1 MVLYP
6 THGRNG
12 APGMIY
18 DGEKKSR
25 PLVAL
30 QQVCVPHYRQRLF
43 EMLASDRRFRFLL
56 LADPSADVPYLL
68 LSDAPTSGASE
79 AATQH
84 VFKLPFGLLLSWQ
97 PAAVRAV
104 IRNRPDVVIA
114 QGSPYDLTAWVLVMI
129 GRVTGIPVLLWTH
142 GLQGEESGLK
152 WVIRACLYRLAR
164 GLMLYGDYAKQ
175 LLITKGLAAD
185 RLHVI
190 YNSLDHSTQA
200 RIAGAITP
208 DDCETFRR
216 SLGVGPDERVICFT
230 GRLQPVKR
238 LPWLLQVLNLAARR
252 GKTIH
257 LVLVGDGSERQPL
270 ESLTVELGLTG
281 LVHFLGAIYD
291 ESRLGLILSASDLA
305 VVPSGAGL
313 SIMHA
318 LAYGTPVLL
327 HDKVEEHFPEWEAVK
342 DGETG
347 WMYRHDDVSD
357 CVEKLIDALFP
368 NPKKPAM
375 AAACRA
381 MISSRYNSTTHAG
394 LFVDAIA
401 KHCALTSSD
410 DEGGTAVDEVGRS
423 QPHVGSVEPRGSRC

>member
-1 MVLYP
+1 MVS
-6 THGRNG
+6 H
-12 APGMIY
+12 MI
-18 DGEKKSR
+18 DDREETRR

-43 EMLASDRRFRFLL
+43 ETLASDQRFRFLV
-56 LADPSADVPYLL
+56 LADPSADVPFLRL
-68 LSDAPTSGASE
+68 SE
-79 AATQH
+79 APSRCELEAAVQH
-84 VFKLPFGLLLSWQ
+84 VLKLPYGLSLSWQ

-104 IRNRPDVVIA
+104 VRNRPDVVIA

-129 GRVTGIPVLLWTH
+129 GRIVGIPVLLWTH
-142 GLQGEESGLK
+142 GLQGEESGMK
-152 WVIRACLYRLAR
+152 WMVRACLYRLSR

-175 LLITKGLAAD
+175 LLIAKGLAAD

-190 YNSLDHSTQA
+190 YNSLDDSTQA
-200 RIAGAITP
+200 GIAEAITP
-208 DDCETFRR
+208 DECEVFRR
-216 SLGVGPDERVICFT
+216 SLGVGPGERVICFT

-238 LPWLLQVLNLAARR
+238 LPWLLQALNLAALR

-257 LVLVGDGSERQPL
+257 LVLVGDGSERQQL
-270 ESLTVELGLTG
+270 ESLTTELGLTG

-313 SIMHA
+313 SVMHA

-342 DGETG
+342 EGETG
-347 WMYRHDDVSD
+347 WMYRYDDVSD

-368 NPKKPAM
+368 SPKKPAM

-381 MISSRYNSTTHAG
+381 MINNRYNSTTHAG
-394 LFVDAIA
+394 LFVEAIT
-401 KHCALTSSD
+401 KHCALTSVD
-410 DEGGTAVDEVGRS
+410 DEGGNTVDEGCRS
-423 QPHVGSVEPRGSRC
+423 HPHARSVEARGSRC